1 MKKKLSIVLTVLL
14 LTLTAQSDFASDR
27 IESVQVEQLPD
38 GSCFVTVIEEVPQ
51 IETQTMAAKTTT
63 KTKSKTVYYK
73 NRNLK
78 LQSYRH
84 LLLKQHKKQYH
95 RTDFYLNQFFE

>member
-1 MKKKLSIVLTVLL
+1 
-14 LTLTAQSDFASDR
+14 
-27 IESVQVEQLPD
+27 
-38 GSCFVTVIEEVPQ
+38 
-51 IETQTMAAKTTT
+51 MAAKTTT